1 MKNIFIA
8 FILFISFLSCKKEQE
23 TFMPKPKGY
32 HYISL
37 PEHSYKQLE
46 GDYPY
51 TFQVSEQAVVEKDK
65 HFLAQPSWI
74 EIKYPQF
81 GAEID
86 ISYKVIG
93 NNPDSLAGF
102 IATSHKLSYK
112 HRTNATRIDEYEAS
126 AGLDQKTHAMVF
138 ELEGEIPSPL
148 HFYAHDIGNNFLRA
162 ALYLDTS
169 HKNDSLQ
176 PIIEYLKVDMIHV
189 MNTLEW
195 KGKGK

>member
-1 MKNIFIA
+1 
-8 FILFISFLSCKKEQE
+8 
-23 TFMPKPKGY
+23 MPKPKGY

-51 TFQVSEQAVVEKDK
+51 TFRVSEQAVVEKDN

-86 ISYKVIG
+86 ISYKAIE

-126 AGLDQKTHAMVF
+126 AGLDQKINAMVF

-148 HFYAHDIGNNFLRA
+148 HFYAHDIGENFFRA
-162 ALYLDTS
+162 ALYLNTS
-169 HKNDSLQ
+169 QKNDSLQ
-176 PIIEYLKVDMIHV
+176 PIIEYLKVDMIHL

-195 KGKGK
+195 KRKWFGNG